1 MTGKAKGQD
10 VFIPGIP
17 LILSDMHYEFMRL
30 QFPVKL
36 SYAMSINK
44 SQDAPVCSPGQVTTY
59 AVGREEDAE
68 VTCSVQ
74 ANPLQASF
82 RWTFNNTADTIVVP
96 QGRYTSS
103 SSHSVITYTPKT
115 DLDYGTLLCRASNV
129 IGKQQEPCLFHI
141 VPAGAGA
148 NLDDIVAA
156 FEDVSLNANVNNIC
170 KPRWNK
176 QPQENTVRRT
186 PGKPDPPI
194 NCTATT
200 RSTTSVR
207 VRCESGDS
215 GGLTQRFLLQARLQG
230 TDTPHIL
237 NLTGSK
243 PSFLVLVS
251 SYNEKGNSAP
261 SHLTLDNVG
270 STNSL
275 YHNRDGPSE
284 AEVRDGKNGA
294 NEGNGGGG
302 GSVRASSGGNSDSK
316 KYMGLL
322 AMPSLIP
329 AALGVGAGLILIII
343 VLILLLTLH
352 TRRRRP
358 HDHHQLHHHHHHH
371 DHQREDTPVKE
382 EQAGDTTTTATTTTT
397 TTDPTTSLQHHISTF
412 IDHHTSCIEREM
424 QVDPESDADPDLIPL
439 QEGSRPPD
447 RLPLPAT
454 LLPPQHYKFAP
465 VPSTAGTPYVREQPS
480 CTTPP
485 PCALH
490 VSISPEHH
498 HHHHHHHDPPRSATL
513 PRKLPRPPSGHP
525 RPAPSI
531 NPHLL
536 PFSGV
541 EGRLPPPE
549 EYRTDSLVPK
559 EALTR
564 EGGDSAGEE
573 DTPKTPLL
581 AKRESSV

>member
-1 MTGKAKGQD
+1 MYDNLNVRELNRSVDLTAC
-10 VFIPGIP
+10 P
-17 LILSDMHYEFMRL
+17 
-30 QFPVKL
+30 
-36 SYAMSINK
+36 SIAV
-44 SQDAPVCSPGQVTTY
+44 QYAPVCSPGQVTTY

-115 DLDYGTLLCRASNV
+115 DLDYGTLLCRASNI

-141 VPAGAGA
+141 VPAG
-148 NLDDIVAA
+148 
-156 FEDVSLNANVNNIC
+156 
-170 KPRWNK
+170 
-176 QPQENTVRRT
+176 
-186 PGKPDPPI
+186 KPDPPI
-194 NCTATT
+194 NCTAST

-230 TDTPHIL
+230 TTL
-237 NLTGSK
+237 LTFSTSQDPNPPFWWMG
-243 PSFLVLVS
+243 FVLGDVS
-251 SYNEKGNSAP
+251 GVGVSIQREGEQRP
-261 SHLTLDNVG
+261 SHLTLNNVG

-284 AEVRDGKNGA
+284 AEVRDGKNGV
-294 NEGNGGGG
+294 NEGNSGGG
-302 GSVRASSGGNSDSK
+302 GSVRASSGGSSDSK
-316 KYMGLL
+316 KFMGLL

-358 HDHHQLHHHHHHH
+358 HDHHQLHHHHV
-371 DHQREDTPVKE
+371 HQREDTPVKE
-382 EQAGDTTTTATTTTT
+382 EQAGDATATTTTT
-397 TTDPTTSLQHHISTF
+397 TTDPTPRLQHHISTF

-447 RLPLPAT
+447 PLPLPAT

-465 VPSTAGTPYVREQPS
+465 VPSTAGTPYGREQPS

-490 VSISPEHH
+490 VSVSPEHH
-498 HHHHHHHDPPRSATL
+498 HHLHHHHDPPRSATL

-525 RPAPSI
+525 RQAPPI

-564 EGGDSAGEE
+564 DGGDSTGEE